1 MLIFSQ
7 NVPKHFIY
15 EFLPDFIYSVV
26 LEKADKNRFKVM
38 DEYLKSI
45 NINYSTLGLIN
56 YALDNLDVKEVNG
69 TYQIEVSN
77 IIKINEYTLNQLIR
91 LIDYGNTEVKG
102 VNAVSAACDYINKHK
117 EVVINDYLGW

>member
-7 NVPKHFIY
+7 NISKKFIY
-15 EFLPDFIYSVV
+15 EFLPDFIYSII
-26 LEKADKNRFKVM
+26 LEKSDRNRFKNM

-45 NINYSTLGLIN
+45 NINYSTLELIN
-56 YALDNLDVKEVNG
+56 YALDNLEVREVGN

-77 IIKINEYTLNQLIR
+77 ILKVGEYTLNQLIR
-91 LIDYGNTEVKG
+91 LIDYGNAEVRG

-117 EVVINDYLGW
+117 EVIINDYLGW